1 MHETEELQTLQLL
14 IRMNEK
20 VSLERLA
27 VLERNKKNQPRQD
40 KAMMMHAC
48 IFCAG

>member
-20 VSLERLA
+20 VPLERLA
-27 VLERNKKNQPRQD
+27 VLESNKIK
-40 KAMMMHAC
+40 
-48 IFCAG
+48 

>member
-27 VLERNKKNQPRQD
+27 VLERN
-40 KAMMMHAC
+40 
-48 IFCAG
+48 

>member
-1 MHETEELQTLQLL
+1 MGEKEGIKKDIEAVRADMHETEELQTLQLL

-27 VLERNKKNQPRQD
+27 VLESNKIK
-40 KAMMMHAC
+40 
-48 IFCAG
+48 